1 MYNYEALSDEDRA
14 QMLEIIGVK
23 SVEELYCSIPEDARM
38 NSLDLSDGA
47 DEIKAQKNLEK
58 IAKMNKTDY
67 LCFMGF
73 GAKRRFIPPVLADL
87 ASRFEFLSC
96 YTPYQAE
103 ISQGS
108 LRAMYEF
115 QSVICNLVKQDVSN
129 ASVYDGASACAEA
142 ILMASRLTK
151 KRKAFVSSDLNSN
164 YLEVIKTYLWANDI
178 ELIIGEDTNDSEL
191 CAKLYQTPN
200 KYGELK
206 EMPEKNSKELII
218 ACVDLMSCVLYEPPK
233 ADITVGDV
241 QSFGIGLNFGG
252 AYAGFIACKD
262 EYKRQLPGRISG
274 KTVDKNG
281 KVAYCL
287 TLQAREQHIR
297 REKATSNICSNQAL
311 VAFLANLY
319 ARVMGRDGLV
329 KIANASYDNAHN
341 LAKRLAELGF
351 EVENDNFFDEFTI
364 NVGCSSKFLEFM
376 KENNILAGVKI
387 DEERILVAASEL
399 NDEVE
404 IDEYVNFAQKLS
416 LIRIAH

>member
-67 LCFMGF
+67 LCFMGS

-115 QSVICNLVKQDVSN
+115 QSVICNLVNQDVSN

-200 KYGELK
+200 KYAELK

>member
-67 LCFMGF
+67 LCFMGS

-96 YTPYQAE
+96 YTHYQAE

-115 QSVICNLVKQDVSN
+115 QSVICNLVNQDVSN

-206 EMPEKNSKELII
+206 EMPEKNSKEFII

-233 ADITVGDV
+233 VDITVGDV

-404 IDEYVNFAQKLS
+404 IDEDGDNMFFYEK
-416 LIRIAH
+416 